1 MDAGTAASL
10 LGAGLLAGAVNTLAG
25 GGSLVLVPA
34 LIAAGMPSTIASATS
49 RIPILAQCAAGAA
62 GFARGGKLPTAAVRN
77 VLPPVMLGAGAGAY
91 VATMIPARVLT
102 PMILGTLVLMAL
114 AMVVVSP
121 RRWAPPPDAV
131 PRAARGPW
139 AMLGL
144 FAAGVYGGVLQA
156 GAGLLFIGIL
166 AGGLRYDLVRANAL
180 KAVVM
185 LAYIALT
192 AAVFIAYD
200 MVRWGPGLVMSVG
213 AMIGAWLASQVALTR
228 HGVLIT
234 RIVVGVSLVGSAA
247 IMITRL

>member
-34 LIAAGMPSTIASATS
+34 LIAAGMPSTIANATS
-49 RIPILAQCAAGAA
+49 RIPILAQCAAGAV

-77 VLPPVMLGAGAGAY
+77 VLPPVMVGAGVGAY
-91 VATMIPARVLT
+91 VATLIPPRVLT
-102 PMILGTLVLMAL
+102 PMILGTLVLMAIAL
-114 AMVVVSP
+114 VAVSP
-121 RRWAPPPDAV
+121 SRWAPPPDAT

-166 AGGLRYDLVRANAL
+166 AGGLRYDLIRANAL
-180 KAVVM
+180 KTVVM

-200 MVRWGPGLVMSVG
+200 MVRWAPGLVMAVG
-213 AMIGAWLASQVALTR
+213 AMLGAWLASQVALTR
-228 HGVLIT
+228 HGGVIT
-234 RIVVGVSLVGSAA
+234 RVVVIASLLGSAA
-247 IMITRL
+247 ILVTRL

>member
-34 LIAAGMPSTIASATS
+34 LIAAGMPSTIANATS
-49 RIPILAQCAAGAA
+49 RIPILAQCAAGAI
-62 GFARGGKLPTAAVRN
+62 GFARGGQLPTAAVPN
-77 VLPPVMLGAGAGAY
+77 VLPPVMIGAGAGAY
-91 VATMIPARVLT
+91 VATLISPRVLT
-102 PMILGTLVLMAL
+102 PMIVGTLVLMAI

-121 RRWAPPPDAV
+121 RRWAPPPGTE
-131 PRAARGPW
+131 PRAARGVW

-144 FAAGVYGGVLQA
+144 TAAGFYGGVLQA
-156 GAGLLFIGIL
+156 GAGLLFVGIL
-166 AGGLRYDLVRANAL
+166 AGGLRFDLVRANAL

-192 AAVFIAYD
+192 AVVFIASD
-200 MVRWGPGLVMSVG
+200 MVRWGPGLVMSIG
-213 AMIGAWLASQVALTR
+213 AIAGAWLASQVALTR

-234 RIVVGVSLVGSAA
+234 RVVVMLSLVGSAA
-247 IMITRL
+247 IMIARL

>member
-1 MDAGTAASL
+1 MF
-10 LGAGLLAGAVNTLAG
+10 V
-25 GGSLVLVPA
+25 
-34 LIAAGMPSTIASATS
+34 
-49 RIPILAQCAAGAA
+49 
-62 GFARGGKLPTAAVRN
+62 
-77 VLPPVMLGAGAGAY
+77 
-91 VATMIPARVLT
+91 
-102 PMILGTLVLMAL
+102 
-114 AMVVVSP
+114 
-121 RRWAPPPDAV
+121 
-131 PRAARGPW
+131 
-139 AMLGL
+139 
-144 FAAGVYGGVLQA
+144 
-156 GAGLLFIGIL
+156 GIL

-213 AMIGAWLASQVALTR
+213 AMIGAWLAAQVALTR